1 MSEDSLHTNPL
12 IPFVLGTASEAEQLR
27 IEEEYFTDPVR
38 QQELWAVFDEVAE
51 RFWQGDLPSAEAQQ
65 FAARLRASPL
75 LAERANHLRALLAAL
90 APPPAPPASQA
101 ASSFWFRW
109 PTLTWWQGGV
119 AATALLLALLGII
132 WWQRE
137 PIKSE
142 LVVRQDTPSPAPTA
156 GFSPSPPALSPVP
169 SVAAKSQVTPTT
181 KPPAS
186 TATLATFFLM
196 SKTVRDSGNIVPLPV
211 APLTQTLSLQMEV
224 RKPLYPRY
232 RVTVQSSDG
241 VTRTIPN
248 LRPQPHQ
255 GGWML
260 AIQVPVAAVATEPF
274 TVQINGV
281 SSSQESVLA
290 GTHVL
295 QVQKK

>member
-1 MSEDSLHTNPL
+1 MSEESLQTNPL
-12 IPFVLGTASEAEQLR
+12 FRFVLGTVSEAEQQR
-27 IEEEYFTDPVR
+27 IEEECFTDPVR

-65 FAARLRASPL
+65 FAARLHASPL

-101 ASSFWFRW
+101 ASSFWFGW

-137 PIKSE
+137 PTKPE
-142 LVVRQDTPSPAPTA
+142 LVVRQESPSPAPTA
-156 GFSPSPPALSPVP
+156 GFSPSPPSPSP
-169 SVAAKSQVTPTT
+169 SVAPTKSQVTPTT

-186 TATLATFFLM
+186 TATLATFFLL

-211 APLTQTLSLQMEV
+211 APLTETLTLQMEV

>member
-12 IPFVLGTASEAEQLR
+12 IRFVLGTASEAEQLR
-27 IEEEYFTDPVR
+27 IEEECFTDPMR

-51 RFWQGDLPSAEAQQ
+51 HFWQGDLPPAEAQQ
-65 FAARLRASPL
+65 FAVRLQASPQ

-90 APPPAPPASQA
+90 PPPARPASQL
-101 ASSFWFRW
+101 ASLFRFRW

-119 AATALLLALLGII
+119 AATVLLFVILGII
-132 WWQRE
+132 GWQRE

-142 LVVRQDTPSPAPTA
+142 LVVRQDAPTPPPTA
-156 GFSPSPPALSPVP
+156 GFSPAQPSLSPVP
-169 SVAAKSQVTPTT
+169 RVAAKPQLTPTP

-186 TATLATFFLM
+186 PATLATFFLLN
-196 SKTVRDSGNIVPLPV
+196 KTVRATGDIVTLPV
-211 APLTQTLSLQMEV
+211 APLTQTLALQLEV
-224 RKPLYPRY
+224 RQPLYPRY

-241 VTRTIPN
+241 VPRTLPN
-248 LRPQPHQ
+248 LRPQSYQ
-255 GGWML
+255 GGWVL
-260 AIQVPVAAVATEPF
+260 TIQVPVAAVATEPF

-281 SSSQESVLA
+281 SSPQESVLM